1 MDYQQL
7 NQIIQQRMQEQG
19 IQLPQGAAANAQN
32 SSPAQPT
39 ETEASLNEKV
49 AAFPAKN
56 QDLQFV
62 DRKDGFDVN
71 GQPFMDAE
79 GRIVKYSF
87 DVLTGDVT
95 YLVQTAGNNY
105 SVKYVRAGSDI
116 EGVTIGYASTQP
128 LGWQV
133 RTVTGK
139 KLAGELMTLLPK
151 GVLISR
157 DSAAFKYVPG
167 NGVTNIGVPQG
178 YIIAPFQHGNIG
190 ATDFVLLEKVEEN
203 STSPIG
209 GIFSSLKAIGNDLGI
224 NKKEDYALLGLK
236 DKKLYLLNIASNGKE
251 VNSYSNCR
259 KQNNMVN
266 NCATM
271 TSQESLYDGKTGGR
285 NTGHYFWRTN
295 WFNTSAGPIAVAMEN
310 GMKDITLT
318 DLTTGKKFV
327 AFTRT
332 MGIVRFDAAQDSSG
346 KVKIVAQVGFSSET
360 IDDAV
365 EFMKTAP
372 EVKNETEKVSQA
384 AQ

>member
-1 MDYQQL
+1 MSPQQIQQL
-7 NQIIQQRMQEQG
+7 IQQRMQSMGLQS
-19 IQLPQGAAANAQN
+19 N
-32 SSPAQPT
+32 SAESAPNNLPAQQT
-39 ETEASLNEKV
+39 ETEASLSEKIM
-49 AAFPAKN
+49 AFPAKN
-56 QDLQFV
+56 QDIKFS

-71 GQPFMDAE
+71 GQPFLDAE

-87 DVLTGDVT
+87 DVLSGDVT
-95 YLVQTAGNNY
+95 YLVQTGGNNY
-105 SVKYVRAGSDI
+105 SVKYVRADSNMD
-116 EGVTIGYASTQP
+116 GVTIGYASTQP

-133 RTVTGK
+133 QTVTGK
-139 KLAGELMTLLPK
+139 KLTGELMTLLPK
-151 GVLISR
+151 GVLVSR
-157 DSAAFKYVPG
+157 ESAAFKYVPG
-167 NGVTNIGVPQG
+167 NGVTSIGVPQG

-203 STSPIG
+203 STSPVG
-209 GIFSSLKAIGNDLGI
+209 GIFSSLKAIGNTLGI

-236 DKKLYLLNIASNGKE
+236 DKKMYLLNIASNGKE

-271 TSQESLYDGKTGGR
+271 TSQEALYDNTGGR

-310 GMKDITLT
+310 GVTDITLT
-318 DLTTGKKFV
+318 DLNTGKKVV

-332 MGIVRFDAAQDSSG
+332 MGILKFDANQDSSG
-346 KVKIVAQVGFSSET
+346 KIKIVAQLGLSSET

-372 EVKNETEKVSQA
+372 EVKKDAEKISQA